1 MKKEHYSIE
10 RNSYFGAQRDAQKA
24 LLNAAAN
31 PSEAT
36 DITLL
41 KHRYVIAHLLST
53 VNSGTSL
60 TTGTKDRVACAL
72 IGFLASLFSLAVIFS
87 VEPLRGLY
95 ATLGRLVGSEACV
108 VCCHFVVC
116 AAVGGYALWK
126 LYVRSSINTERKRLS
141 DLLGRIDKKQVGSH
155 LEEYYA
161 QAVDDARSVILA
173 SRSYSYS
180 DMRAKLQSCRNAVTY
195 LLDAANGGASL
206 DNSKNTYT
214 LTAICVLYA
223 ATLYYVILELL
234 GFSIAV
240 PELFK
245 SQWAQVAAFLT
256 VELAVSAI
264 GSAILGTM
272 ITATIQSNRRR
283 TLSNLLKQIDDEL
296 NQV

>member
-1 MKKEHYSIE
+1 MKKEYYSIE
-10 RNSYFGAQRDAQKA
+10 KESYFDAQRDAKKA
-24 LLNAAAN
+24 LLNAVAN

-36 DITLL
+36 DITLQ

-60 TTGTKDRVACAL
+60 TTRTVDRVMCAL
-72 IGFLASLFSLAVIFS
+72 MGLVASFLSLAVIVS
-87 VEPLRGLY
+87 VEPLRGFY
-95 ATLGRLVGSEACV
+95 ATLSRLVGSEACI
-108 VCCHFVVC
+108 VCGHFVVGTV
-116 AAVGGYALWK
+116 VGGYALWK
-126 LYVRSSINTERKRLS
+126 LSVLFAIGTERKRLS
-141 DLLGRIDKKQVGSH
+141 GLLGRIDKRQVGNH

-180 DMRAKLQSCRNAVTY
+180 DIRAKLKSRRNVVAY

-214 LTAICVLYA
+214 LTAICILYA
-223 ATLYYVILELL
+223 ILLCGAILELL
-234 GFSIAV
+234 GFFVAI
-240 PELFK
+240 PEPFK
-245 SQWAQVAAFLT
+245 SEWVRIAALLIVALVVA
-256 VELAVSAI
+256 AI
-264 GSAILGTM
+264 GSVILGTL
-272 ITATIQSNRRR
+272 ITATVQSNRRR